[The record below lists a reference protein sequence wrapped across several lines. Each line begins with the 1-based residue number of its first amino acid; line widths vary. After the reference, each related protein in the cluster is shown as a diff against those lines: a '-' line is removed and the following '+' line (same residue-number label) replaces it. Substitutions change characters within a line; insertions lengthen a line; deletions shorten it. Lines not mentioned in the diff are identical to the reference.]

1 MLGTLSLL
9 IIPWTCKF
17 LILWGCFPCFCLFWS
32 LLCILCHLIVP
43 FQAWLNSLKP
53 LLTFLCE
60 NGFFFFWS
68 ALLSCYLHML
78 EVAISFLKCMSYSL
92 SFITDLCLT
101 YLMYKIRILITSTS
115 NMRMNKII
123 QNKNL
128 VNISEFLFLAINRKG
143 TMLCTFF
150 LIFIL

>member
-1 MLGTLSLL
+1 
-9 IIPWTCKF
+9 
-17 LILWGCFPCFCLFWS
+17 
-32 LLCILCHLIVP
+32 
-43 FQAWLNSLKP
+43 
-53 LLTFLCE
+53 
-60 NGFFFFWS
+60 
-68 ALLSCYLHML
+68 ML